1 MTTQKN
7 TKINFDTKSQ
17 LAKLIATENITIQHN
32 QVKTASFDTVN
43 RILTLPIFKVQSG
56 DVYDM
61 LIAHECSHALYTPAD
76 GWSKISGD
84 DELRSYVNVLEDTR
98 IDKLIQKKYPGVV
111 RNYLNGFDIME
122 KQNFFGLR
130 GRDINKDLMLI
141 DKINMRSKSMN
152 RINFNF
158 SSEDKKWL
166 TKVDALKTFNQVVKL
181 AKEMLNWQKDQIEQL
196 KKLPDFDTHPLVENY
211 NLDDE
216 QDSDNNVN
224 TKDSNTDVKSEDSKS
239 SNDGDGDKESDVT
252 NSDDK
257 KEDEKGKEA
266 NSYDINGAGGDGGVD
281 PKKLVA
287 ITDSSYEKNK
297 EQLLDGKTKYTYF
310 NLPEPNLK
318 KVIVSSK
325 DWIKQWKQYSF
336 KAGEYSTLDKT
347 ARIEYINWLKNNFK
361 QFKNDN
367 KKTVNYLVKEFEM
380 KKSATAYKRAS
391 TDKTG
396 VIDPLKLKDYK
407 FSDDIFKRLTILPD
421 AKNHGMMMLLDWSGS
436 MCDVIKQTIDQ
447 LMNLV
452 WFCQKINIPFE
463 VYLFTSEMDGSDST
477 TYEYDDNMN
486 KTDIKKVSWNYKH
499 GDGYFANFNLVNVAS
514 HRMKKNELDDSLMY
528 LHHMGLYYNDRYTNR
543 SWDPNWNN
551 PFHYKGDRFDI
562 PKEYWLGTTPLNEAL
577 VVMNKI
583 IPMFKQKYNIE
594 KMTFITLTDGGANS
608 NYGTETITNTEKGLM
623 IQKSDGRGT
632 PVITIGKKQYTTDN
646 HFCGQLTTMLL
657 NVLKD
662 QYQINTIGFY
672 VVKRLNRMWELESM
686 IGKYKDWSDKQSKLQ
701 SIKNKFS
708 KDKVA
713 DVIKPGYNRY
723 FLLNGKTMAVENTD
737 LSNVNSD
744 MKAGKIK
751 QLFSKSMKGRIV
763 SRSLLNKFIEEV
775 A

>member
-1 MTTQKN
+1 MTTQ
-7 TKINFDTKSQ
+7 ININTKSQ
-17 LAKLIATENITIQHN
+17 LAKLIATENISIQHN
-32 QVKTASFDTVN
+32 KVKTASFDTVN

-61 LIAHECSHALYTPAD
+61 LIAHECSHALYTPTD
-76 GWSKISGD
+76 GWKKISGV

-122 KQNFFGLR
+122 KQNFFGLQ
-130 GRDINKDLMLI
+130 GKDVNTDLMLI

-152 RINFNF
+152 RIKFNF
-158 SSEDKKWL
+158 SSEDKNWL
-166 TKVDALKTFNQVVKL
+166 VKVDALKTFNQVVKL
-181 AKEMLNWQKDQIEQL
+181 AKEMLNWQKNQIGQM

-216 QDSDNNVN
+216 QDSDNNIN
-224 TKDSNTDVKSEDSKS
+224 IKKGDSDIKSNNSKS
-239 SNDGDGDKESDVT
+239 SNGDDGDKETESNKTDDVQ
-252 NSDDK
+252 
-257 KEDEKGKEA
+257 EDGEGKEA
-266 NSYDINGAGGDGGVD
+266 NAYNTNGAGGDGGVD

-297 EQLLDGKTKYTYF
+297 EKLLDGKTKYTYF

-318 KVIVSSK
+318 NVIVSSK
-325 DWIKQWKQYSF
+325 DWIKKWKEYAYKKNEYYSN
-336 KAGEYSTLDKT
+336 DK
-347 ARIEYINWLKNNFK
+347 RIEYVNWLKDNFK

-436 MCDVIKQTIDQ
+436 MCDVIKQTVDQ
-447 LMNLV
+447 LMNLI

-463 VYLFTSEMDGSDST
+463 VYLFTSEMDGNRDGNSYD
-477 TYEYDDNMN
+477 YDDKGNRIN
-486 KTDIKKVSWNYKH
+486 IKSKSWNLKH
-499 GDGYFANFNLVNVAS
+499 GDGKFDDFNLINVAS
-514 HRMKKNELDDSLMY
+514 HKMKKTDLDESLMY
-528 LHHMGLYYNDRYTNR
+528 LHHMGLYYDDRYSHKSYDSVDYYN
-543 SWDPNWNN
+543 
-551 PFHYKGDRFDI
+551 GDRFNI
-562 PKEYWLGTTPLNEAL
+562 PKEFWLGTTPLNEAL
-577 VVMNKI
+577 VAMNKLV
-583 IPMFKQKYNIE
+583 PMFKQKYNIE

-608 NYGTETITNTEKGLM
+608 NYGTETIANGEKGLS
-623 IQKSDGRGT
+623 ILKTSGGT
-632 PVITIGKKQYTTDN
+632 PIVTIGKKQYSVEDKFVYGHMTTLL
-646 HFCGQLTTMLL
+646 LT
-657 NVLKD
+657 VLKN
-662 QYQINTIGFY
+662 QYGINTIGFY

-686 IGKYKDWSDKQSKLQ
+686 IGQYKDWNDKQSKLEAV
-701 SIKNKFS
+701 KKKFN

-713 DVIKPGYNRY
+713 DVNKPGYNRY

-737 LSNVNSD
+737 LSAVND
-744 MKAGKIK
+744 GMKAGKIK

>member
-1 MTTQKN
+1 MTTQ
-7 TKINFDTKSQ
+7 ININTKSQ
-17 LAKLIATENITIQHN
+17 LAKLIATENISIQHN

-61 LIAHECSHALYTPAD
+61 LIAHECSHALYTPTD
-76 GWSKISGD
+76 GWKKISGD

-122 KQNFFGLR
+122 KQNFFSLQGK
-130 GRDINKDLMLI
+130 DVNKDLMLI
-141 DKINMRSKSMN
+141 DKINLRSKSMT
-152 RINFNF
+152 RIKFNF
-158 SSEDKKWL
+158 SSEEKDWL
-166 TKVDALKTFNQVVKL
+166 VKVDALKTFNQVVKL
-181 AKEMLNWQKDQIEQL
+181 AKEMLNWQKDQIEQM
-196 KKLPDFDTHPLVENY
+196 KKLPNFDELALVENY
-211 NLDDE
+211 GLGE
-216 QDSDNNVN
+216 ELDSDNNVN
-224 TKDSNTDVKSEDSKS
+224 TKDGNTNIKSNNSES
-239 SNDGDGDKESDVT
+239 SNDDGDQESQT
-252 NSDDK
+252 NKSDENT
-257 KEDEKGKEA
+257 EDGEGKEA
-266 NSYDINGAGGDGGVD
+266 NSYNTDGAGGDGGVD
-281 PKKLVA
+281 PQKLIA

-297 EQLLDGKTKYTYF
+297 EKLLDGKTKYTYF

-318 KVIVSSK
+318 KVIVSNK
-325 DWIKQWKQYSF
+325 DWIKKWK
-336 KAGEYSTLDKT
+336 EYSYKRNEYYSYDHNK
-347 ARIEYINWLKNNFK
+347 RIEYINWLKDNFK

-436 MCDVIKQTIDQ
+436 MCDVIKQTVDQ
-447 LMNLV
+447 LMNLI

-463 VYLFTSEMDGSDST
+463 VYLFTSEMDGNRDGNSYD
-477 TYEYDDNMN
+477 YDDKGNRIN
-486 KTDIKKVSWNYKH
+486 IKSKSWNLKH
-499 GDGYFANFNLVNVAS
+499 GDGKFDDFNLINVAS
-514 HRMKKNELDDSLMY
+514 HKMKKTDLDESLMY
-528 LHHMGLYYNDRYTNR
+528 LHHMGLYYDDRYSHKSYDSVDYYN
-543 SWDPNWNN
+543 
-551 PFHYKGDRFDI
+551 GDRFNI
-562 PKEYWLGTTPLNEAL
+562 PKEFWLGTTPLNEAL
-577 VVMNKI
+577 VVMNKLV
-583 IPMFKQKYNIE
+583 PMFKQKYNIE

-608 NYGTETITNTEKGLM
+608 NYGTETIANGEKGLS
-623 IQKSDGRGT
+623 ILKTSGGT
-632 PVITIGKKQYTTDN
+632 PIVTIGKKQYSVEDKFVYGHMTTLL
-646 HFCGQLTTMLL
+646 LT
-657 NVLKD
+657 VLKN
-662 QYQINTIGFY
+662 QYGINTIGFY

-686 IGKYKDWSDKQSKLQ
+686 IGQYKDWNDKQSKLEAV
-701 SIKNKFS
+701 KKKFN

-713 DVIKPGYNRY
+713 DVNKPGYNRY

-737 LSNVNSD
+737 LSAVND
-744 MKAGKIK
+744 GMKAGKIK

>member
-1 MTTQKN
+1 MTTQ
-7 TKINFDTKSQ
+7 ININTKSQ
-17 LAKLIATENITIQHN
+17 LAKLIATENISIQHN

-61 LIAHECSHALYTPAD
+61 LIAHECSHALYTPTD
-76 GWSKISGD
+76 GWKKISGD

-122 KQNFFGLR
+122 KQNFFSLQGK
-130 GRDINKDLMLI
+130 DVNKDLMLI
-141 DKINMRSKSMN
+141 DKINLRSKSMN
-152 RINFNF
+152 RIKFNF
-158 SSEDKKWL
+158 SSEEKDWL
-166 TKVDALKTFNQVVKL
+166 VKVDALKTFNQVVKL
-181 AKEMLNWQKDQIEQL
+181 AKEMLNWQKDQIEQM
-196 KKLPDFDTHPLVENY
+196 KKLPNFDELALVENY
-211 NLDDE
+211 GLGE
-216 QDSDNNVN
+216 ELDSDNNVN
-224 TKDSNTDVKSEDSKS
+224 TKDGNTNIKSNNSES
-239 SNDGDGDKESDVT
+239 SNDDGDQESQT
-252 NSDDK
+252 NKSDENT
-257 KEDEKGKEA
+257 EDGEGKEA
-266 NSYDINGAGGDGGVD
+266 NSYNTDGAGGDGGVD
-281 PKKLVA
+281 PQKLIA

-297 EQLLDGKTKYTYF
+297 EKLLDGKTKYTYF

-318 KVIVSSK
+318 KVIVSNK
-325 DWIKQWKQYSF
+325 DWIKKWKEYAYKRNEYYSYDHN
-336 KAGEYSTLDKT
+336 K
-347 ARIEYINWLKNNFK
+347 RIEYINWLKDNFK

-436 MCDVIKQTIDQ
+436 MCDVIKQTVDQ
-447 LMNLV
+447 LMNLI

-463 VYLFTSEMDGSDST
+463 VYLFTSEMDGNREDNSYD
-477 TYEYDDNMN
+477 YDDKGN
-486 KTDIKKVSWNYKH
+486 KINIKSKSWNLKH
-499 GDGYFANFNLVNVAS
+499 GDGKFDDFNLVNVAS
-514 HRMKKNELDDSLMY
+514 HKMKKTDLDESLMY
-528 LHHMGLYYNDRYTNR
+528 LHHMGLYYDDRYSHKSYN
-543 SWDPNWNN
+543 SVDYYN
-551 PFHYKGDRFDI
+551 GDRFNI
-562 PKEYWLGTTPLNEAL
+562 PKEFWLGTTPLNEAL
-577 VVMNKI
+577 VAMNKLV
-583 IPMFKQKYNIE
+583 PMFKQKYNIE

-608 NYGTETITNTEKGLM
+608 NYGTETIVNGEKGLS
-623 IQKSDGRGT
+623 IAKTSGGT
-632 PVITIGKKQYTTDN
+632 PVVTIGKKQYSVEDKFIYGHMTT
-646 HFCGQLTTMLL
+646 LL
-657 NVLKD
+657 LKVLKD
-662 QYQINTIGFY
+662 QYNINTIGFY

-686 IGKYKDWSDKQSKLQ
+686 IGQYKDWNDKQSKLEAV
-701 SIKNKFS
+701 KKKFN

-713 DVIKPGYNRY
+713 DVNKPGYNKY

-737 LSNVNSD
+737 LSAVND
-744 MKAGKIK
+744 GMKAGKIK

>member
-1 MTTQKN
+1 MTTQ
-7 TKINFDTKSQ
+7 ININTKSQ
-17 LAKLIATENITIQHN
+17 LAKLIATENISIQHN

-61 LIAHECSHALYTPAD
+61 LIAHECSHALYTPTD
-76 GWSKISGD
+76 GWKKISGD

-122 KQNFFGLR
+122 KQNFFSLQGK
-130 GRDINKDLMLI
+130 DVNKDLMLI
-141 DKINMRSKSMN
+141 DKINLRSKSMT
-152 RINFNF
+152 RIKFNF
-158 SSEDKKWL
+158 SSEEKDWL
-166 TKVDALKTFNQVVKL
+166 VKVDALKTFNQVVKL
-181 AKEMLNWQKDQIEQL
+181 AKEMLNWQKDQIEQM
-196 KKLPDFDTHPLVENY
+196 KKLPNFDELALVENY
-211 NLDDE
+211 GLDE
-216 QDSDNNVN
+216 ELDSDNNVN
-224 TKDSNTDVKSEDSKS
+224 TKDGNTNIKSNNSES
-239 SNDGDGDKESDVT
+239 SNDEGDQESQT
-252 NSDDK
+252 NKSDENT
-257 KEDEKGKEA
+257 EDGEDKEA
-266 NSYDINGAGGDGGVD
+266 NSYNTDGAGGNGGVD
-281 PKKLVA
+281 PQKLVA

-297 EQLLDGKTKYTYF
+297 EKLLDGKTKYTYF

-318 KVIVSSK
+318 KVIVSGK
-325 DWIKQWKQYSF
+325 DWVKKWKEVAFKRNEYYSYDHN
-336 KAGEYSTLDKT
+336 K
-347 ARIEYINWLKNNFK
+347 RIEYINWLKDNFK

-436 MCDVIKQTIDQ
+436 MCDVIKQTVDQ
-447 LMNLV
+447 LMNLI

-463 VYLFTSEMDGSDST
+463 VYLFTSEMDGNRDGNSYD
-477 TYEYDDNMN
+477 YDDKGNRIN
-486 KTDIKKVSWNYKH
+486 IKSKSWNLKH
-499 GDGYFANFNLVNVAS
+499 GDGKFDDFNLINVAS
-514 HRMKKNELDDSLMY
+514 HKMKKTDLDESLMY
-528 LHHMGLYYNDRYTNR
+528 LHHMGLYYDDRY
-543 SWDPNWNN
+543 SHKSYDSVDY
-551 PFHYKGDRFDI
+551 YKGDRFDI
-562 PKEYWLGTTPLNEAL
+562 PKEFWLGTTPLNEAL
-577 VVMNKI
+577 VVMNKLV
-583 IPMFKQKYNIE
+583 PMFKQKYNIE

-608 NYGTETITNTEKGLM
+608 NYGTETIANGEKGLS
-623 IQKSDGRGT
+623 ILKTSGGT
-632 PVITIGKKQYTTDN
+632 PIVTIGKKQYSVEDKFVYGHMTTLL
-646 HFCGQLTTMLL
+646 LT
-657 NVLKD
+657 VLKN
-662 QYQINTIGFY
+662 QYGINTIGFY

-686 IGKYKDWSDKQSKLQ
+686 IGQYKDWNDKQSKLEAV
-701 SIKNKFS
+701 KKKFN

-713 DVIKPGYNRY
+713 DVNKPGYNKY

-737 LSNVNSD
+737 LSAVND
-744 MKAGKIK
+744 GMKAGKIK

>member
-1 MTTQKN
+1 MTTQ
-7 TKINFDTKSQ
+7 ININTKSQ
-17 LAKLIATENITIQHN
+17 LAKLIATENISIQHN

-61 LIAHECSHALYTPAD
+61 LIAHECSHALYTPTD
-76 GWSKISGD
+76 GWKKISGD

-122 KQNFFGLR
+122 KQNFFSLQGK
-130 GRDINKDLMLI
+130 DVNKDLMLI
-141 DKINMRSKSMN
+141 DKINLRSKSMN
-152 RINFNF
+152 RIKFNF
-158 SSEDKKWL
+158 SSEEKDWL
-166 TKVDALKTFNQVVKL
+166 VKVDALKTFNQVVKL
-181 AKEMLNWQKDQIEQL
+181 AKEMLNWQKDQIEQM
-196 KKLPDFDTHPLVENY
+196 KKLPNFDELALVENY
-211 NLDDE
+211 GLGE
-216 QDSDNNVN
+216 ELDSDNNVN
-224 TKDSNTDVKSEDSKS
+224 TKDGNTNIKSNNSES
-239 SNDGDGDKESDVT
+239 SNDDGDQESQT
-252 NSDDK
+252 NKSDENT
-257 KEDEKGKEA
+257 EDGEGKEA
-266 NSYDINGAGGDGGVD
+266 NSYNTDGAGGDGGVD
-281 PKKLVA
+281 PQKLIA

-297 EQLLDGKTKYTYF
+297 EKLLDGKTKYTYF

-318 KVIVSSK
+318 KVIVSNK
-325 DWIKQWKQYSF
+325 DWIKKWKEVVFKRSEYYSYDHN
-336 KAGEYSTLDKT
+336 K
-347 ARIEYINWLKNNFK
+347 RIEYVNWLKDNFK

-436 MCDVIKQTIDQ
+436 MCDVIKQTVDQ
-447 LMNLV
+447 LMNLI

-463 VYLFTSEMDGSDST
+463 VYLFTSEMDGNREDNSYD
-477 TYEYDDNMN
+477 YDDKGN
-486 KTDIKKVSWNYKH
+486 KINIKSKSWNLKH
-499 GDGYFANFNLVNVAS
+499 GDGKFDDFNLVNVAS
-514 HRMKKNELDDSLMY
+514 HKMKKTDLDESLMY
-528 LHHMGLYYNDRYTNR
+528 LHHMGLYYDDRY
-543 SWDPNWNN
+543 SHKSYDSVDY
-551 PFHYKGDRFDI
+551 YKGDRFNI
-562 PKEYWLGTTPLNEAL
+562 PKEFWLGTTPLNEAL
-577 VVMNKI
+577 VVMNKLV
-583 IPMFKQKYNIE
+583 PMFKQKYNIE

-608 NYGTETITNTEKGLM
+608 NYGTETIVNGEKGLS
-623 IQKSDGRGT
+623 IAKTSGGT
-632 PVITIGKKQYTTDN
+632 PVVTIGKKQYSVEDKFIYGHMTT
-646 HFCGQLTTMLL
+646 LL
-657 NVLKD
+657 LKVLKD
-662 QYQINTIGFY
+662 QYNINTIGFY

-686 IGKYKDWSDKQSKLQ
+686 IGQYKDWNDKQSKLEAV
-701 SIKNKFS
+701 KKKFN

-713 DVIKPGYNRY
+713 DVNKPGYNKY

-737 LSNVNSD
+737 LSAVND
-744 MKAGKIK
+744 GMKAGKIK

>member
-1 MTTQKN
+1 MTTQ
-7 TKINFDTKSQ
+7 ININTKSQ
-17 LAKLIATENITIQHN
+17 LAKLIATENISIQHN

-61 LIAHECSHALYTPAD
+61 LIAHECSHALYTPTD
-76 GWSKISGD
+76 GWKKISGD

-122 KQNFFGLR
+122 KQNFFSLQGK
-130 GRDINKDLMLI
+130 DVNKDLMLI
-141 DKINMRSKSMN
+141 DKINLRSKSMN
-152 RINFNF
+152 RIKFNF
-158 SSEDKKWL
+158 SSEEKDWL
-166 TKVDALKTFNQVVKL
+166 VKVDALKTFNQVVKL
-181 AKEMLNWQKDQIEQL
+181 AKEMLNWQKDQIEQM
-196 KKLPDFDTHPLVENY
+196 KKLPNFDELALVENY
-211 NLDDE
+211 GLGE
-216 QDSDNNVN
+216 ELDSDNNVN
-224 TKDSNTDVKSEDSKS
+224 TKDGNTNIKSNNSES
-239 SNDGDGDKESDVT
+239 SNDDGDQESQT
-252 NSDDK
+252 NKSDENT
-257 KEDEKGKEA
+257 EDGEGKEA
-266 NSYDINGAGGDGGVD
+266 NSYNTDGAGGDGGVD
-281 PKKLVA
+281 PQKLIA

-297 EQLLDGKTKYTYF
+297 EKLLDGKTKYTYF

-318 KVIVSSK
+318 KVIVSNK
-325 DWIKQWKQYSF
+325 DWIKKWKEVVFKRSEYYSYDHN
-336 KAGEYSTLDKT
+336 K
-347 ARIEYINWLKNNFK
+347 RIEYVNWLKDNFK

-436 MCDVIKQTIDQ
+436 MCDVIKQTVDQ
-447 LMNLV
+447 LMNLI

-463 VYLFTSEMDGSDST
+463 VYLFTSEMDGSREGNFYD
-477 TYEYDDNMN
+477 YDDKGN
-486 KTDIKKVSWNYKH
+486 KINIKSKSWNLKH
-499 GDGYFANFNLVNVAS
+499 GDGKFDDFNLVNVAS
-514 HRMKKNELDDSLMY
+514 HKMKKTDLDESLMY
-528 LHHMGLYYNDRYTNR
+528 LHHMGLYYDDRYSHKSYN
-543 SWDPNWNN
+543 SVDY
-551 PFHYKGDRFDI
+551 YKGDRFDI
-562 PKEYWLGTTPLNEAL
+562 PKEFWLGTTPLNEAL
-577 VVMNKI
+577 VVMNKLV
-583 IPMFKQKYNIE
+583 PMFKQKYNIE

-608 NYGTETITNTEKGLM
+608 NYGTETIVNGEKGLS
-623 IQKSDGRGT
+623 IAKTSGGT
-632 PVITIGKKQYTTDN
+632 PVVTIGKKQYSVEDKFIYGHMTT
-646 HFCGQLTTMLL
+646 LL
-657 NVLKD
+657 LKVLKD
-662 QYQINTIGFY
+662 QYNINTIGFY

-686 IGKYKDWSDKQSKLQ
+686 IGQYKDWNDKQSKVEAV
-701 SIKNKFS
+701 KKKFN

-713 DVIKPGYNRY
+713 DVNKPGYNKY

-737 LSNVNSD
+737 LSAVND
-744 MKAGKIK
+744 GMKAGKIK

>member
-1 MTTQKN
+1 MTTQ
-7 TKINFDTKSQ
+7 ININTKSQ
-17 LAKLIATENITIQHN
+17 LAKLIATENISIQHN

-61 LIAHECSHALYTPAD
+61 LIAHECSHALYTPTD
-76 GWSKISGD
+76 GWKKISDD
-84 DELRSYVNVLEDTR
+84 DELRAYVNVLEDTR

-122 KQNFFGLR
+122 KQNFFGLQ
-130 GRDINKDLMLI
+130 GKDVNTDLMLI

-152 RINFNF
+152 RIKFNF

-166 TKVDALKTFNQVVKL
+166 VKVDALKTFNQVVKL
-181 AKEMLNWQKDQIEQL
+181 AKEMLNWQKDQIEQM
-196 KKLPDFDTHPLVENY
+196 KKLPDFDNHVLVENY
-211 NLDDE
+211 GLGE
-216 QDSDNNVN
+216 ELDSDNNVN
-224 TKDSNTDVKSEDSKS
+224 DGDQESQVNKSDENSED
-239 SNDGDGDKESDVT
+239 
-252 NSDDK
+252 
-257 KEDEKGKEA
+257 DENGKEA
-266 NSYDINGAGGDGGVD
+266 NSYNTGGAGGDGGVD
-281 PKKLVA
+281 PQKLVA

-297 EQLLDGKTKYTYF
+297 EKLLDGKTKYTYF

-318 KVIVSSK
+318 NVMVSGK
-325 DWIKQWKQYSF
+325 DWVKKWKEVSF
-336 KAGEYSTLDKT
+336 KRNEYFSYKHNE
-347 ARIEYINWLKNNFK
+347 RIEYINWLKDNFK

-396 VIDPLKLKDYK
+396 IIDPLKLKDYK
-407 FSDDIFKRLTILPD
+407 FSDDIFKRLTILPNE
-421 AKNHGMMMLLDWSGS
+421 KNHGMMMLLDWSGS

-452 WFCQKINIPFE
+452 WFCQKINIPYE
-463 VYLFTSEMDGSDST
+463 VYLFTSEMDGERLSDRSD
-477 TYEYDDNMN
+477 YDYDDKGN
-486 KTDIKKVSWNYKH
+486 KINIKSKTWNLKH
-499 GDGYFANFNLVNVAS
+499 GDGLFDNFNLINIAS
-514 HRMKKNELDDSLMY
+514 HKMKKTELDESLMY
-528 LHHMGLYYNDRYTNR
+528 LHHMGLYYNERYTNR
-543 SWDPNWNN
+543 TFDSM
-551 PFHYKGDRFDI
+551 YYYEGDRFDI
-562 PKEYWLGTTPLNEAL
+562 PKEFWLGTTPLNEAL
-577 VVMNKI
+577 VVMNKLV
-583 IPMFKQKYNIE
+583 PMFKAKYNIE

-608 NYGTETITNTEKGLM
+608 NYGVETIVNNEKGLTVE
-623 IQKSDGRGT
+623 KTTGGT

-646 HFCGQLTTMLL
+646 HFYGQLTTILL

-662 QYQINTIGFY
+662 QYNINTIGFY
-672 VVKRLNRMWELESM
+672 VVKRLNRMWELEAM
-686 IGKYKDWSDKQSKLQ
+686 IGKYKDWNDKHNTLEALK
-701 SIKNKFS
+701 KKFS

-737 LSNVNSD
+737 FSAVND
-744 MKAGKIK
+744 GMKAGKIK

>member
-1 MTTQKN
+1 MTTQ
-7 TKINFDTKSQ
+7 INIDTKSQ

-61 LIAHECSHALYTPAD
+61 LIAHECSHALFTPTD
-76 GWSKISGD
+76 GWAKISGD
-84 DELRSYVNVLEDTR
+84 DELRAYVNVLEDTR

-122 KQNFFGLR
+122 KQNFFGLQ
-130 GRDINKDLMLI
+130 GKDVNTDLMLI

-152 RINFNF
+152 RIKFNF

-166 TKVDALKTFNQVVKL
+166 VKVDALKTFNQVVKL
-181 AKEMLNWQKDQIEQL
+181 AKEMLNWQKDQIEQM
-196 KKLPDFDTHPLVENY
+196 KKLPDFDNHVLVENY
-211 NLDDE
+211 GLGE
-216 QDSDNNVN
+216 ELDSDNNVN
-224 TKDSNTDVKSEDSKS
+224 TKDGNSNIESNNSDNDNANEGDQESQANISDENSED
-239 SNDGDGDKESDVT
+239 GE
-252 NSDDK
+252 
-257 KEDEKGKEA
+257 GKEA
-266 NSYDINGAGGDGGVD
+266 NAYNTDGAGGDGGVD
-281 PKKLVA
+281 PQKLVA

-297 EQLLDGKTKYTYF
+297 EKLLDGKTKYTYF

-318 KVIVSSK
+318 NVMVSGK
-325 DWIKQWKQYSF
+325 DWVKKWKEVVFKRSEYYSY
-336 KAGEYSTLDKT
+336 KHNE
-347 ARIEYINWLKNNFK
+347 RIEYVNWLKDNFK

-407 FSDDIFKRLTILPD
+407 FSDDIFKRLTILPN

-447 LMNLV
+447 LLNLV
-452 WFCQKINIPFE
+452 WFCQKINIPYE
-463 VYLFTSEMDGSDST
+463 VYLFTSEMDGEKLGTKNS
-477 TYEYDDNMN
+477 YEYDDQGN
-486 KTDIKKVSWNYKH
+486 KTNIKSDTWNFKH
-499 GDGYFANFNLVNVAS
+499 GDGLFDNFNLINIAS
-514 HRMKKNELDDSLMY
+514 HKMKKTELDESLIY
-528 LHHMGLYYNDRYTNR
+528 LYHMGLYYEDRYTTRHYND
-543 SWDPNWNN
+543 SEY
-551 PFHYKGDRFDI
+551 YKGDRFDI
-562 PKEYWLGTTPLNEAL
+562 PREFWLGTTPLNEAL

-583 IPMFKQKYNIE
+583 VPMFKQKYNIE

-608 NYGTETITNTEKGLM
+608 NYGTEKVVNTEKGLSVE
-623 IQKSDGRGT
+623 KTSSGT
-632 PVITIGKKQYTTDN
+632 PIITIGKKQYSVEDRFVYGHMTT
-646 HFCGQLTTMLL
+646 LL
-657 NVLKD
+657 LKVLKD
-662 QYQINTIGFY
+662 QYNINTIGFY

-686 IGKYKDWSDKQSKLQ
+686 IGKYKDWNDKQSKLTN
-701 SIKNKFS
+701 IKKKFS

-723 FLLNGKTMAVENTD
+723 FLLNGKTMTVENTD
-737 LSNVNSD
+737 LSQVND
-744 MKAGKIK
+744 GMKAGKIK